1 MSGKQGLTELLP
13 RKRNKTPGASIDFGG
28 NIYHIMMLCLNSL
41 TNDLK
46 ASSSEKGPEREKA
59 LLPCC
64 AVLRSSARSPTTCS
78 LVLSLSNDAVSVC
91 VD

>member
-1 MSGKQGLTELLP
+1 MSVKQGLTEPPP
-13 RKRNKTPGASIDFGG
+13 RKRNETSGASIDFGG

-46 ASSSEKGPEREKA
+46 ASSSEKGPEREQA

-64 AVLRSSARSPTTCS
+64 AVLSSSACSPTTCS
-78 LVLSLSNDAVSVC
+78 LVLSLSNDAVSVG